1 MMSERGIRSRRIDI
15 RTKLECFVSS
25 EEVDHHPALNSRKC
39 TFYDGNTE
47 IQYKELTSTKTT
59 SDVPIPDV
67 VESKL
72 YEQIYTA
79 SFIQPCSY
87 IQEKQE
93 GCETRKFC
101 EYDLDD
107 SDEDWLTNFNK
118 DLKLVDDD
126 TFERLLYEF
135 ELLDFQI
142 RSEEHKYSDE
152 NCMQTCLDLNLAQQ
166 KLQHV
171 SQRPHEIK
179 VVYNYWRAKRSH
191 WKKPILRRLQPQTK
205 ASDTNY
211 LHTFRPNYQVNLQG
225 HACHGKSVPK
235 KHKRIVVAPIKN
247 SIPVKKPN
255 SDDRRPTK
263 KSRKVVD
270 EKESDP
276 DFLYTSKSEETI
288 LPNTRI
294 ARPQLTYHRRVAHGD
309 CSIFN
314 RQSLSGLPLSS
325 GGGGSS
331 SISLSSSKINL

>member
-1 MMSERGIRSRRIDI
+1 MSERAIRSRRIDI
-15 RTKLECFVSS
+15 RTKLGRFVAN
-25 EEVDHHPALNSRKC
+25 EEVDHPTLNSRKY

-47 IQYKELTSTKTT
+47 IQYRDLNTTKKTSN
-59 SDVPIPDV
+59 VPIPSV
-67 VESKL
+67 VVSEL
-72 YEQIYTA
+72 YQKIYTA

-87 IQEKQE
+87 IQKKQD

-118 DLKLVDDD
+118 DLKLINDDK
-126 TFERLLYEF
+126 FERLLYEL

-142 RSEEHKYSDE
+142 RSEEHKNVEE

-171 SQRPHEIK
+171 SEKAHEIK
-179 VVYNYWRAKRSH
+179 AVYDYWRAKRSH

-211 LHTFRPNYQVNLQG
+211 LHTFRPHNQVNLQG
-225 HACHGKSVPK
+225 DACHGKPVPK
-235 KHKRIVVAPIKN
+235 KQKRIVVASMKN

-255 SDDRRPTK
+255 SDGPRPNK
-263 KSRKVVD
+263 KPRKVVD
-270 EKESDP
+270 VKESEP
-276 DFLYTSKSEETI
+276 IFLFTEKSEETI
-288 LPNTRI
+288 LPDTRI
-294 ARPQLTYHRRVAHGD
+294 ARPQLTYHRRVPNGD

-314 RQSLSGLPLSS
+314 RQSLSGLPLN

-331 SISLSSSKINL
+331 SISISSSDYNL